1 MTDHDAGITGHGR
14 PEYRQ
19 GLVFRLNNENQ
30 LITWLREILA
40 RIRHE
45 NGVFKRLTGSCPGIA
60 ESFSHR
66 LSSKLPADTLPCEP
80 IVLGAIAKFSNP
92 GIRTNDD

>member
-1 MTDHDAGITGHGR
+1 MASEDGKIKDVEEAF
-14 PEYRQ
+14 Q

-30 LITWLREILA
+30 LIPWLREILA

-60 ESFSHR
+60 DSFSHR
-66 LSSKLPADTLPCEP
+66 LSSKLANDSLPCEP
-80 IVLGAIAKFSNP
+80 IVLGAIAKLSSP
-92 GIRTNDD
+92 SIRARGD